1 MLYALRTRLAESMIE
16 TIISITVIALS
27 SVATLSMLQTA
38 LKGNNVIGEKLVAIQ
53 LAMEGLDAVKSIRD
67 TNYLLFASDP
77 ENCWDKLALT
87 ASSDCTTATA
97 IASDEYFLIQDF
109 TTDPMYRWEMVLV
122 GSSTRNGYLNL
133 FDLAISTTDSIS
145 FYSDWH
151 NGLGGGT
158 PFTTDE
164 SNQFFRTVT
173 IDRDPVDSSG
183 AALCADSQCYQAT
196 VIVEWTVADL
206 TQSVSLSRLITNVY

>member
-38 LKGNNVIGEKLVAIQ
+38 LKGNNVIGEKLVAIE

-77 ENCWDKLALT
+77 ENCWDKLNLT
-87 ASSDCTTATA
+87 STSVCSSAT
-97 IASDEYFLIQDF
+97 SLGNREYYLQQDF
-109 TTDPMYRWEMVLV
+109 STDPMYRWTMTPV
-122 GSSTRNGYLNL
+122 GSVARNGYLNL
-133 FDLAISTTDSIS
+133 FDLAISTTESIPY
-145 FYSDWH
+145 YSDWH
-151 NGLGGGT
+151 NASNSA
-158 PFTTDE
+158 FTTDE
-164 SNQFFRTVT
+164 TNQFFRTVT

-183 AALCADSQCYQAT
+183 TALCADSQCYQAT
-196 VIVEWTVADL
+196 VTVEWTIADL